1 MLEKTWKTIEGRRV
15 KNLLEEFQLAIK
27 EAGDTEVHVGTD
39 SQQAGKFTE
48 FVTVM
53 AVLDKG
59 KGGRVFYTRE
69 KVDRVKNLRERLMK
83 EVWLSVTTGLEIN
96 EYVPNKDSLL
106 IHVDANPD
114 LHFKSSAYIKELTAM
129 VVSQGFRHILK
140 PDAWVASHVAD
151 HIVKHKVL
159 GM

>member
-1 MLEKTWKTIEGRRV
+1 MLEKTWKSLEGRRV
-15 KNLLEEFQLAIK
+15 KDLIGEFKQVIG
-27 EAGDTEVHVGTD
+27 EAGETEVHVGTD
-39 SQQAGKFTE
+39 SQQAGRFTE

-53 AVLDKG
+53 AILDKG
-59 KGGRVFYTRE
+59 HGGRVFYTRE
-69 KVDRVKNLRERLMK
+69 KVERVKNLRERLMK

-96 EYVPNKDSLL
+96 EYVPSKDSLL

-114 LHFKSSAYIKELTAM
+114 VHYKSSAYIKELTAM